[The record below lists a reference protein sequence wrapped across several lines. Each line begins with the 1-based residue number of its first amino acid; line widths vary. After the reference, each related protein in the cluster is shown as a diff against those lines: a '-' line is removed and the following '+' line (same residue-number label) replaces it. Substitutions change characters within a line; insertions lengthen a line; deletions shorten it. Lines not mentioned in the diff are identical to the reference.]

1 MKRDILDIKSNIVDT
16 LEKIR
21 PFIRR
26 DGGDIEFVDFDEEEG
41 IVHVRLLG
49 ACVGCSLVD
58 TTISEGVEIIL
69 KEEVEEV
76 KGVKLVDF

>member
-1 MKRDILDIKSNIVDT
+1 MNKEDFKNKIIDT

-26 DGGDIEFVDFDEEEG
+26 DGGDIEYVDVNDDG
-41 IVHVRLLG
+41 IVLLRMKG
-49 ACVGCSLVD
+49 ACVGCSFID

-69 KEEVEEV
+69 QEEVEGV
-76 KGVKLVDF
+76 KGVKLVD